1 MNLITQRKEIKMGDY
16 VFQLAIM
23 EDGACTYTRMFSNA
37 LEAVNTYNAIKDYGF
52 ARNEREATLIEP
64 NGKTHS
70 KVFYRPGSPA
80 LSVK

>member
-1 MNLITQRKEIKMGDY
+1 
-16 VFQLAIM
+16 
-23 EDGACTYTRMFSNA
+23 MFNNA

-52 ARNEREATLIEP
+52 ARYEREAQLVEP
-64 NGKTHS
+64 NGKVHS

>member
-1 MNLITQRKEIKMGDY
+1 MNLITQRKEIKMEDY
-16 VFQLAIM
+16 VFQLQIL
-23 EDGACTYTRMFSNA
+23 EDGACTFTRMYASA

-52 ARNEREATLIEP
+52 ARHEREATLIEP
-64 NGKTHS
+64 NGTVHT

>member
-1 MNLITQRKEIKMGDY
+1 MNLITQRKEIKMEDY

-23 EDGACTYTRMFSNA
+23 EDGACTFTKMFNNA

-52 ARNEREATLIEP
+52 ARNEREATLTEP